1 MKRMAA
7 LILAMTQIIILA
19 GCANQDKADRDNT
32 PDTKAETAKEEH
44 LSKPAA
50 IPDSNTETEKKD
62 DSSKPETM
70 VISSVVYPE
79 VAPYPD
85 EMDYVNDDGRIDDTF
100 YDAYDAWWED
110 VRERRVLMEDYS
122 GELASYFSASIRQY
136 LSDSQGQNKVFSPL
150 NVYMALG
157 MLSEITDG
165 ESRSQVLTLLGEDS
179 VEDLREQVDMIW
191 NASYR
196 NDGVNTCVLAS
207 SIWLNEDINFIQSTM
222 DSLARN
228 YYASS
233 YQGVMGS
240 DELNQTLQSWL
251 NEQTGGLLEEQ
262 ASDVKLDDD
271 TIMALATTIDFHAK
285 WNNEFFEE
293 NTAEGVFHGANG
305 DLNCDFMHQSYA
317 RTYYWGDKFSA
328 VSQHLENDSTMWFI
342 LPDERVPMDELIED
356 EQTMEFLL
364 SGGYEWQDSTYLVVN
379 LAVPKFDVSSDMD
392 LIPGLKAL
400 GVTDVFDPAISD
412 FTPMTT
418 DVGEIYLSQA
428 KHAARVKIDEE
439 GCTAA
444 AYTVM
449 PVVAAAMPPE
459 EEVDFVLDRPFIF
472 EITGNSNLPLFVG
485 IVNQPVE

>member
-1 MKRMAA
+1 MKRAVA
-7 LILAMTQIIILA
+7 LILAMTQILSLM
-19 GCANQDKADRDNT
+19 GCANTNSVDSQSLSEDSRSASDAHQSDSQSASDGYQS
-32 PDTKAETAKEEH
+32 DTRE
-44 LSKPAA
+44 
-50 IPDSNTETEKKD
+50 
-62 DSSKPETM
+62 
-70 VISSVVYPE
+70 VSVAVYPE
-79 VAPYPD
+79 VATYPD
-85 EMDYVNDDGRIDDTF
+85 EANYVNDAGRIDDTF

-110 VRERRVLMEDYS
+110 VRVRRLLMEDYS
-122 GELASYFSASIRQY
+122 GELNSYFSASIRQY
-136 LSDSQGQNKVFSPL
+136 LADSQGQNKVFSPL

-165 ESRSQVLTLLGEDS
+165 ESRSQVLALLGKDS
-179 VEDLREQVDMIW
+179 VEDLREQVDMVW
-191 NASYR
+191 NANYR
-196 NDGVNTCVLAS
+196 NDGVNTSVLAS

-240 DELNQTLQSWL
+240 DELNKALQSWL
-251 NEQTGGLLEEQ
+251 NEQTSGLLEEQ

-285 WNNEFFEE
+285 WSNEFFEE
-293 NTAEGVFHGANG
+293 NTTEGVFHGANG
-305 DLNCDFMHQSYA
+305 DIDCDFMHQGYA
-317 RTYYWGDKFSA
+317 RSYYWGDKFSA
-328 VSQHLENDSTMWFI
+328 VSQNLQNDSAMWLI
-342 LPDERVPMDELIED
+342 LPDEGVSMDELIED
-356 EQTMEFLL
+356 EQTMEFIL
-364 SGGYEWQDSTYLVVN
+364 SGGHEWQDSTYLVVN

-400 GVTDVFDPAISD
+400 GVTDVFDPAVSD
-412 FTPMTT
+412 YTPMTT

-472 EITGNSNLPLFVG
+472 VITGNGDLPLFAG
-485 IVNQPVE
+485 IVNQPIE